1 MIEAVENHNPEVIII
16 DEIGRELEAAAA
28 RTINERG
35 VQLIGTAHGNTLENL
50 LLNPTIS
57 DLVGGIESVT
67 LSDDEARRRGTQ
79 KTVLERRS
87 PPTFD
92 VLIELQARQAVL
104 VHRDV
109 TSAVDNMLLGK
120 PLDIESR
127 YVDEDGEVQIEYE
140 RIVLSSTAVT
150 GRRDSRGRREPGEGS
165 YRSLG
170 SKKQPTEELNGSGNG
185 TPQEELDNSVNIYAY
200 GVARNRLIQAAKRL
214 KVHIYLVDQLAD
226 ADLMVTLKS
235 YYRKRRRLISDAER
249 RRIPVFVL
257 RANTV
262 SQMENFLA
270 QALNLNGEQEEGED
284 PFDVAMAEAQR
295 AIEEINAGKPNVSL
309 SPVNSDLRRQQHQM
323 ARQANIVSHSYG
335 KEPFRYVRMF
345 STKRN

>member
-1 MIEAVENHNPEVIII
+1 
-16 DEIGRELEAAAA
+16 
-28 RTINERG
+28 
-35 VQLIGTAHGNTLENL
+35 
-50 LLNPTIS
+50 
-57 DLVGGIESVT
+57 
-67 LSDDEARRRGTQ
+67 
-79 KTVLERRS
+79 
-87 PPTFD
+87 
-92 VLIELQARQAVL
+92 
-104 VHRDV
+104 
-109 TSAVDNMLLGK
+109 MLLGK
-120 PLDIESR
+120 PLDVESR
-127 YVDEDGEVQIEYE
+127 YIDEAGEVQIEYE

-150 GRRDSRGRREPGEGS
+150 GRRDSRGRRDPVEGS

-170 SKKQPTEELNGSGNG
+170 SKKRPSEEFNGSGNG

-214 KVHIYLVDQLAD
+214 KVHIYLVDQIGD

-262 SQMENFLA
+262 SQMESFLM
-270 QALNLNGEQEEGED
+270 QALNLNGEQEESDD
-284 PFDVAMAEAQR
+284 PFDVAIAEAQR
-295 AIEEINAGKPNVSL
+295 AIEEINAGKANVSL
-309 SPVNSDLRRQQHQM
+309 KPVNSDLRRQQHQM